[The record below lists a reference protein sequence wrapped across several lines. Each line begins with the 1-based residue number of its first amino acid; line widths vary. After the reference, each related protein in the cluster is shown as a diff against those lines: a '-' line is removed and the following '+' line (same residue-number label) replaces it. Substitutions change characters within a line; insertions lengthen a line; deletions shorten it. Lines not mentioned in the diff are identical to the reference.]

1 MATAVHRCEL
11 VDHGEAGDDFS
22 AEAQA
27 GTQTAQGQHGHVRGE
42 CAEEGEA
49 AKQQQVDLVS
59 HAAALQVTDEA
70 GQQRTDQQTQEACG
84 HKGGILRNGG
94 PVCGQRAGGNGAANI
109 YVDAVHQ
116 HASGDQRH
124 DAMEHRGFMCAIH
137 ARDNILNLGL
147 IRHGGTCLCAF
158 RSRGIA
164 GNLLFSSSHI

>member
-70 GQQRTDQQTQEACG
+70 GQQRTDQQTQEARG
-84 HKGGILRNGG
+84 HKGGILLNGG
-94 PVCGQRAGGNGAANI
+94 PVGSQRAGGDGAANI

-147 IRHGGTCLCAF
+147 IRHGGT
-158 RSRGIA
+158 
-164 GNLLFSSSHI
+164 

>member
-1 MATAVHRCEL
+1 M
-11 VDHGEAGDDFS
+11 
-22 AEAQA
+22 
-27 GTQTAQGQHGHVRGE
+27 
-42 CAEEGEA
+42 
-49 AKQQQVDLVS
+49 VS

-158 RSRGIA
+158 HSRGIA